1 MINQKCFITLDG
13 TIIESKKEIN
23 VLGVTFDNKLNWSSH
38 IAKFITKAKK
48 ALYAVRILK
57 KFFNQ
62 VQMRTLLDSFFYS
75 VLYYNS
81 VIWLSPE
88 INSQMKQTL
97 LSVSAN
103 ALRSCLMYNNA
114 EMSFIRI
121 HEICKKCTPSQIMLY
136 QSSLQLQK

>member
-1 MINQKCFITLDG
+1 MNC
-13 TIIESKKEIN
+13 
-23 VLGVTFDNKLNWSSH
+23 SSH

-62 VQMRTLLDSFFYS
+62 VQMRTLLYSFFYS

-81 VIWLSPE
+81 VIWLSPQ
-88 INSQMKQTL
+88 INSQMKRTL

-121 HEICKKCTPSQIMLY
+121 YEICKKCTPSQIMLY
-136 QSSLQLQK
+136 QRSLQLHKWNLWWVHLRARKNFVKYCMHKQATYIWNY